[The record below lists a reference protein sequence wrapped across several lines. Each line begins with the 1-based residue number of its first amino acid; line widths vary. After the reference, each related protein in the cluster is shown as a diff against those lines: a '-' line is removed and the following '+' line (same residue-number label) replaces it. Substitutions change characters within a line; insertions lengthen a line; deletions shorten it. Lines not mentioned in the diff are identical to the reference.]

1 MSCCTSTCTT
11 ESEVTAMFVIRLP
24 NGHLMAPES
33 AIDHQGQVVGD
44 AYVEISP
51 DDPEYAR
58 LARQA
63 VSEEEL
69 DLRRQR
75 WRDDDEALRREFEN
89 YLADLGRGGQAS
101 EAPPGTHGRPPA

>member
-1 MSCCTSTCTT
+1 MY
-11 ESEVTAMFVIRLP
+11 VIRLP

-33 AIDHQGQVVGD
+33 AVDHQGQVVGD

-51 DDPEYAR
+51 GDPEYAR

-63 VSEEEL
+63 VSAEEM

-75 WRDDDEALRREFEN
+75 WRDGDEALRREFEN
-89 YLADLGRGGQAS
+89 YLADRGQRGQPDD
-101 EAPPGTHGRPPA
+101 APPGTHGQA

>member
-1 MSCCTSTCTT
+1 
-11 ESEVTAMFVIRLP
+11 MFVIRLP

-33 AIDHQGQVVGD
+33 AIAHHGQVVGD

-51 DDPEYAR
+51 SDPEYAR

-63 VSEEEL
+63 VSAEEM

-75 WRDDDEALRREFEN
+75 WRDGDEALRREFED
-89 YLADLGRGGQAS
+89 YLADRAQGS
-101 EAPPGTHGRPPA
+101 TSPEAPPDISGPPT